1 MTKNLS
7 ASKYYQENKERIPKK
22 KIEKKRKTKTKCITK
37 PFQKWTKKQQY
48 GHEYYKNLQKDE
60 KQKLVDY
67 RKKYY
72 QMRKN
77 PL

>member
-7 ASKYYQENKERIPKK
+7 ALKYYQENKEKIPKK
-22 KIEKKRKTKTKCITK
+22 KKKEKKKKNQNKMYNKTFPKMN
-37 PFQKWTKKQQY
+37 KKQQY

-67 RKKYY
+67 RKKI
-72 QMRKN
+72 
-77 PL
+77 L